1 MNLLNKSFFFFE
13 FEQFFVVSLAEVLV
27 LGSLLDSLVEVI
39 GQINWGQKENDH
51 GNHSVSELI
60 CFDFSDFIFI
70 HRFAFFRIGNIY
82 FTSF

>member
-13 FEQFFVVSLAEVLV
+13 FEQFFVVSLTEVLI

-51 GNHSVSELI
+51 GNHLVSELI
-60 CFDFSDFIFI
+60 CIFI

-82 FTSF
+82 FISF